1 MAMEESH
8 GALQRAGAIELEPT
22 PGGDGGG
29 ALRIAAA
36 RRRTRR
42 EIRLAPRR
50 VHLLSLGAALVL
62 LTGAWVTHEVAE
74 KLVDLRYRLQLLEA
88 RQDSLGQREGAAA
101 EHEQAMRGAAGLPKS
116 GQPSPFLKGAWE
128 KIGGSGVVPGWP
140 DDYSKTKALAVHE
153 DRLYVGLARPNQGAP
168 QIWRFDGAVWEKVGS
183 AEIVPAW
190 SRHSYVS
197 ALVSDGATLYA
208 AIDDTVWAHD
218 ARQGWRQIGGDGR
231 AGSWTRGNFTN
242 AYALALYRGRLVAG
256 MSGGT
261 EAAVYSYGLG
271 GWQKIA
277 GAGDVRHTGVYELWS
292 HTDGFLYAGLIAR
305 PGPTA
310 VMRYDGARWEKIG
323 GDGVNGSWRNAGFT
337 HALSFASLN
346 GRLVVSMNRHP
357 MVVGNFSSVWSFDG
371 KAWQPVGLDHIPPLW
386 GHMHSYNAVAAYA
399 GRLVIGAGGHPAGNA
414 SVWEIAD
421 GTRPVMV
428 GGHGLK
434 GSWGG
439 NEAWALGLSSAG
451 NMDYVYR
458 LVTWR
463 GDLVAGFGDDPGSAA
478 VWRYRWDRGAL
489 PKESPARH

>member
-1 MAMEESH
+1 MTTDDGH
-8 GALQRAGAIELEPT
+8 GALGRAGTIELERGSDGSGAETLSIGKT
-22 PGGDGGG
+22 P
-29 ALRIAAA
+29 
-36 RRRTRR
+36 RRAWGKVRF
-42 EIRLAPRR
+42 APRR
-50 VHLLSLGAALVL
+50 VHVLSAGAALL
-62 LTGAWVTHEVAE
+62 LLAGALVTHEVAE
-74 KLVDLRYRLQLLEA
+74 KLVELRYRLQLLEA
-88 RQDSLGQREGAAA
+88 RQDSLGQRESAAV
-101 EHEQAMRGAAGLPKS
+101 ELEQAMRGVARLPS
-116 GQPSPFLKGAWE
+116 PTQPSPFVKGAWE

-140 DDYSKTKALAVHE
+140 DDYSKTKALAVRE

-168 QIWRFDGAVWEKVGS
+168 QVWRFDGVVWEKIGG

-197 ALVSDGATLYA
+197 ALVADGATLYA

-231 AGSWTRGNFTN
+231 AGSWMRGNFTS

-256 MSGGT
+256 MTGGT

-271 GWQKIA
+271 GWQKTA
-277 GAGDVRHTGVYELWS
+277 GIGGERYTGVYELWS
-292 HTDGFLYAGLIAR
+292 HTDGFLYAGLTAR

-310 VMRYDGARWEKIG
+310 VLRYDGARWEKVG

-337 HALSFASLN
+337 HVLSFASLG

-357 MVVGNFSSVWSFDG
+357 MVVGDFSSVWSFDG
-371 KAWQPVGLDHIPPLW
+371 KAWQPVGLGHIPPLW

-414 SVWEIAD
+414 SVWEVED
-421 GTRPVMV
+421 GTRPIMV

-439 NEAWALGLSSAG
+439 SDWRALDLPHGG

-458 LVTWR
+458 FAIWR

-478 VWRYRWDRGAL
+478 VWRYRADRGL
-489 PKESPARH
+489 VPKETPARH